1 MLTPCQANVEQP
13 EQFVAPYKELKEN
26 LTPED
31 QIYFMDGVHPPHNTI
46 ASYGWIQQGQTKH
59 LQTTNGRKRTNLNGA
74 LNLAAKELFYMEDER
89 LNSQTI
95 IAFLNQRLEKQES
108 GKISMILDHARYYHS
123 QIVTD
128 SLTEH
133 PPIVLKFIPP
143 D

>member
-1 MLTPCQANVEQP
+1 
-13 EQFVAPYKELKEN
+13 
-26 LTPED
+26 
-31 QIYFMDGVHPPHNTI
+31 
-46 ASYGWIQQGQTKH
+46 
-59 LQTTNGRKRTNLNGA
+59 
-74 LNLAAKELFYMEDER
+74 MEDER

-95 IAFLNQRLEKQES
+95 IVLLNQRLEKQQP
-108 GKISMILDHARYYHS
+108 GKISITLDHARYYQS

>member
-1 MLTPCQANVEQP
+1 MT
-13 EQFVAPYKELKEN
+13 
-26 LTPED
+26 
-31 QIYFMDGVHPPHNTI
+31 G
-46 ASYGWIQQGQTKH
+46 
-59 LQTTNGRKRTNLNGA
+59 KRTNLNGA

-95 IAFLNQRLEKQES
+95 IAFLNQRLEKQQP